1 MLSLQGGAADM
12 PALLTCL
19 SDGVDCTVALRNS
32 LLPQAG
38 FGVLI
43 ATVSVPQLFII
54 MT

>member
-1 MLSLQGGAADM
+1 MGAFFVRAR
-12 PALLTCL
+12 PRRA
-19 SDGVDCTVALRNS
+19 SDSGHNS